1 MGWTKKLIKDRSSL
15 KMQSK
20 SRGEPSPTKKMP
32 DSRETVRERRNEA
45 GV

>member
-1 MGWTKKLIKDRSSL
+1 MDKEADKGQIFTEDAA
-15 KMQSK
+15 K